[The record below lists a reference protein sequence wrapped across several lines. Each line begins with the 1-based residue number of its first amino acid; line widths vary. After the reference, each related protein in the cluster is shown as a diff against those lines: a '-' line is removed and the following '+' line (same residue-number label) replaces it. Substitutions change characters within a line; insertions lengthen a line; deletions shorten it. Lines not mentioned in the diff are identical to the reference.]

1 MPTKQTQN
9 GFAVWFGPEITE
21 AISKQPAERRA
32 FILKTISEKLG
43 VKTPINRGK
52 GRPRLVK
59 PKP

>member
-1 MPTKQTQN
+1 MPRKKPQN

-43 VKTPINRGK
+43 VAAPIGRSA
-52 GRPRLVK
+52 GRPRK
-59 PKP
+59 AA